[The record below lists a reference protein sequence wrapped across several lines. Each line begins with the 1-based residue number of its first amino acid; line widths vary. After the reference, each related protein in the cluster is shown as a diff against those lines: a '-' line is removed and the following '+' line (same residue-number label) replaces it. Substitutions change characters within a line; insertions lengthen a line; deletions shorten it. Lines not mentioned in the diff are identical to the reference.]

1 MTGARGIASGRPGQR
16 GEREPGS
23 GGHETARDARDERVR
38 LVLITGLS
46 GSGKSSVAKC
56 FEDLGYYCLDNL
68 PVALL
73 RPVLED
79 PARQVEGAPRIAV
92 VTDIRAPNMAATLPA
107 MFRGI
112 DRSRV
117 DPFLLFLDSTDEVLL
132 RRYSE
137 TRRRHPLGDDGS
149 VLGAIE
155 RERAQLQD
163 LRGLADLVLD
173 TSELTIHDIRSR
185 VFREFRELGTER
197 FARSQLTVSLVSF
210 GFKRGIPYGSDM
222 IFDLR
227 FLPNPYFVD
236 ELRDQSGLDRP
247 VLDFLEERTDF
258 EEVATKLG
266 DLLEYVLPRFVA
278 EHRAYLT
285 IGIGCTGGRHRSV
298 AMVERLARRLQGEDW
313 SVRKL
318 HRDIARE
325 GGGRGSPGPRD
336 SDEELAR

>member
-1 MTGARGIASGRPGQR
+1 MTNGS
-16 GEREPGS
+16 EPA
-23 GGHETARDARDERVR
+23 ENRTR

-73 RPVLED
+73 RPVIED
-79 PARQVEGAPRIAV
+79 PGRYVEGARRIAV
-92 VTDIRAPNMAATLPA
+92 VTDIRAPKMASSLPGMIRA
-107 MFRGI
+107 I
-112 DRSRV
+112 DRERV
-117 DPFLLFLDSTDEVLL
+117 DPFLLFLESTDEVLL

-137 TRRRHPLGDDGS
+137 TRRRHPLGGGGS
-149 VLGAIE
+149 VLEAIE

-173 TSELTIHDIRSR
+173 TTELTTHDIRAR
-185 VFREFRELGTER
+185 VFREFSPER
-197 FARSQLTVSLVSF
+197 YARTQLSISLVSF

-227 FLPNPYFVD
+227 FLPNPYFVE

-247 VLDFLEERTDF
+247 VLDFLERQTDF
-258 EEVATKLG
+258 AEVAARLG

-285 IGIGCTGGRHRSV
+285 VGIGCTGGRHRSV
-298 AMVERLARRLQGEDW
+298 AMVERLARRLQGADW

-325 GGGRGSPGPRD
+325 GAGVDAGPDPHRPD
-336 SDEELAR
+336 AEVLHR

>member
-1 MTGARGIASGRPGQR
+1 MTSANES
-16 GEREPGS
+16 
-23 GGHETARDARDERVR
+23 DDDRVR

-79 PARQVEGAPRIAV
+79 PARYVEGAGRIAV
-92 VTDIRAPNMAATLPA
+92 VTDIRAPKMASSLPA
-107 MFRGI
+107 MIRGI
-112 DRSRV
+112 DRARI

-137 TRRRHPLGDDGS
+137 TRRRHPLGDGGS
-149 VLGAIE
+149 VLEAIE
-155 RERAQLQD
+155 RERSQLQD

-173 TSELTIHDIRSR
+173 TTELTIHDIRAR
-185 VFREFRELGTER
+185 VFREFSPER
-197 FARSQLTVSLVSF
+197 YVRSQLAISLVSF

-247 VLDFLEERTDF
+247 VLDFLEQRTDF
-258 EEVATKLG
+258 EDVAGRLG
-266 DLLEYVLPRFVA
+266 DLLEYVLPRFVS

-298 AMVERLARRLQGEDW
+298 AMVERLARRLQASDW
-313 SVRKL
+313 TVRKL

-325 GGGRGSPGPRD
+325 GTGGLPGPYPHEPEAEVLHR
-336 SDEELAR
+336 

>member
-1 MTGARGIASGRPGQR
+1 MTTEAPSTD
-16 GEREPGS
+16 S
-23 GGHETARDARDERVR
+23 RVQ

-79 PARQVEGAPRIAV
+79 PARYVEGAQRIAV
-92 VTDIRAPNMAATLPA
+92 VADMRAPHMASSLPA
-107 MFRGI
+107 MIGGI
-112 DRSRV
+112 DRTRL
-117 DPFLLFLDSTDEVLL
+117 DPFLLFLDTTDEVLI
-132 RRYSE
+132 RRFSE
-137 TRRRHPLGDDGS
+137 TRRRHPLGAGGS
-149 VLGAIE
+149 VLEAIE

-173 TSELTIHDIRSR
+173 TTELTIHDIRAR
-185 VFREFRELGTER
+185 VFREFSPER
-197 FARSQLTVSLVSF
+197 FVRSQLTISLVSF

-227 FLPNPYFVD
+227 FLPNPYFDD

-247 VLDFLEERTDF
+247 VLDFLDQKTDF
-258 EEVATKLG
+258 QEVASRLG
-266 DLLEYVLPRFVA
+266 DLLDYVLPRFVA
-278 EHRAYLT
+278 EHRSYLT

-298 AMVERLARRLQGEDW
+298 AMVERLARRLQGSDW
-313 SVRKL
+313 TIRKL

-325 GGGRGSPGPRD
+325 HAGGPGPGPAGPEMVEPPR
-336 SDEELAR
+336 

>member
-1 MTGARGIASGRPGQR
+1 MTN
-16 GEREPGS
+16 
-23 GGHETARDARDERVR
+23 ETPSTDRRVR
-38 LVLITGLS
+38 MVLITGLS

-79 PARQVEGAPRIAV
+79 PARYVEGAQRIAV
-92 VTDIRAPNMAATLPA
+92 VADIRAPHMASSLPA
-107 MFRGI
+107 MIRGI
-112 DRSRV
+112 DRSRL
-117 DPFLLFLDSTDEVLL
+117 DPFLLFLDTTDEVLI

-137 TRRRHPLGDDGS
+137 TRRRHPLGADGS
-149 VLGAIE
+149 VLEAIE
-155 RERAQLQD
+155 RERSQLQD

-173 TSELTIHDIRSR
+173 TTELTIHDIRAR
-185 VFREFRELGTER
+185 VFREFSPER
-197 FARSQLTVSLVSF
+197 FARSQLTISLVSF

-227 FLPNPYFVD
+227 FLPNPYFHD

-247 VLDFLEERTDF
+247 VLDFLEQETDF
-258 EEVATKLG
+258 QEVASRLG
-266 DLLEYVLPRFVA
+266 DLLDYVLPRFVA
-278 EHRAYLT
+278 EHRSYLT

-298 AMVERLARRLQGEDW
+298 AMVERLARRLQGSDW
-313 SVRKL
+313 TIRKL

-325 GGGRGSPGPRD
+325 SAGGPGPGPT
-336 SDEELAR
+336 EPEMVELPQ